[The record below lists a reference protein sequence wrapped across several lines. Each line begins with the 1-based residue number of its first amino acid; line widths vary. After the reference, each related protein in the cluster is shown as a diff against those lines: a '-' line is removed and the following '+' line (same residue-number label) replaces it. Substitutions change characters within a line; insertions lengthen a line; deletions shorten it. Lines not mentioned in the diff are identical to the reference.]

1 MGELN
6 KVLSEAIKD
15 HQELNNN
22 QIAKIVVKEHP
33 NRFKSWHLD
42 SIRRKISRVRK
53 SLGLQKTETD
63 DDDYPPLD
71 QEPPTE
77 KYSFKQSGNKA
88 TAQGL
93 SDKRITSLDELVKFF
108 EIDLNI
114 WKVAK
119 WECSV
124 YESHTR
130 LRHYDTGFKVKTG
143 FARVDDEHKVVP
155 LYRVWALI
163 EENRPL
169 IDLNETKAT
178 MMEELKKASLKYPK
192 IVYPKPK
199 KKPALLEISI
209 FDLHFGKL
217 TWDEET
223 GQNYDIKIA
232 KELFLS
238 CLAQLLEQSR
248 NYEVERILFP
258 IGNDFFNVDN
268 KENTTT
274 AGTPQDED
282 TRWKKTFTRGRQ
294 LIVEAIDTLRQI
306 APVDVIVVPGNHDAE
321 RSFYLGDAIECWYHS
336 CPDVTVNNTAKVR
349 KYYQY
354 GNCLI
359 GFTHG
364 RDEKT
369 FELPMIMATEASTMW
384 AHTKFREWHLGEI
397 HHKKEIK
404 WISTE
409 EFKGTTVRFLRSIT
423 STDAWHFQQGY
434 VNNLR
439 AGEGFVWDKDNGLVC
454 QFTASI

>member
-1 MGELN
+1 M
-6 KVLSEAIKD
+6 
-15 HQELNNN
+15 
-22 QIAKIVVKEHP
+22 
-33 NRFKSWHLD
+33 
-42 SIRRKISRVRK
+42 
-53 SLGLQKTETD
+53 
-63 DDDYPPLD
+63 
-71 QEPPTE
+71 
-77 KYSFKQSGNKA
+77 
-88 TAQGL
+88 
-93 SDKRITSLDELVKFF
+93 
-108 EIDLNI
+108 
-114 WKVAK
+114 
-119 WECSV
+119 
-124 YESHTR
+124 
-130 LRHYDTGFKVKTG
+130 
-143 FARVDDEHKVVP
+143 
-155 LYRVWALI
+155 
-163 EENRPL
+163 
-169 IDLNETKAT
+169 
-178 MMEELKKASLKYPK
+178 
-192 IVYPKPK
+192 
-199 KKPALLEISI
+199 EISI